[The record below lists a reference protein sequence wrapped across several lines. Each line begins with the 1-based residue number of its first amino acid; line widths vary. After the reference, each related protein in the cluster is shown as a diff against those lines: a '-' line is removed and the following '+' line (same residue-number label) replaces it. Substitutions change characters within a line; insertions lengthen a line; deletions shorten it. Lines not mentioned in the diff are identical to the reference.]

1 MRVILI
7 GISGKR
13 RHGKDTA
20 AERVLAL
27 NHTSTAGGSLVG
39 AQSERIAQRLL
50 EQAASIFP
58 QVPWLTGKWKEKDA
72 EKRRQFLIDLGD
84 AVRRVDP
91 EYYVQ
96 VLAQAVLRDVR
107 MYGEAEI
114 HRGVVLI
121 AVPDLRYYMEANFLW
136 TLATIHGFE
145 FHNLHIVRPGYPE
158 DVSALGK
165 HGTEQEMALGLADRD
180 DTKLVVPPHRV
191 WVIANEWTQEQ
202 FEQRVMQWLKRVI
215 AEE

>member
-27 NHTSTAGGSLVG
+27 NHTSTTWGSLVG
-39 AQSERIAQRLL
+39 AQSERIAARLL
-50 EQAASIFP
+50 EQATSIFP
-58 QVPWLTGKWKEKDA
+58 QVPWLTGEWKNKDA

-91 EYYVQ
+91 EYYAQ
-96 VLAQAVLRDVR
+96 VLAQKVLQDVR
-107 MYGEAEI
+107 MYEQAEI
-114 HRGVVLI
+114 RRGIVLI

-136 TLATIHGFE
+136 TLAAIHGME
-145 FHNLHIVRPGYPE
+145 FYNLHVYRPGYPE
-158 DVSALGK
+158 DTSAIGK
-165 HGTEQEMALGLADRD
+165 HGTEQEMALRPGDRD
-180 DTKLVVPPHRV
+180 ATKIVVPSERV
-191 WVIANEWTQEQ
+191 HELTNDATQEQ
-202 FEQRVMQWLKRVI
+202 FEQRVVPWIKSVI
-215 AEE
+215 AAG